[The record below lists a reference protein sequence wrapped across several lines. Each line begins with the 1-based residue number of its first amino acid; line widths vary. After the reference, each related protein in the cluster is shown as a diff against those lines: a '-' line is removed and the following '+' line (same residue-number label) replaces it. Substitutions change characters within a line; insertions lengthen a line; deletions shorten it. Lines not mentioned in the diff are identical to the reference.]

1 MEDEVDQP
9 SLRRSKR
16 ITAGIK
22 TKDESYEW
30 NFMNLSVSAAI
41 DRFGQMASDACKD
54 ELFQLFV
61 EKQALIP
68 VRWEDLN
75 AEQKKR
81 VVRSHMFL
89 REKYEDGSFVKMK
102 ARLVADGRMQDRN
115 VYSDYSS
122 PTAKT
127 QSVMVC
133 LKLAAVKGWDLLKL
147 DVGGAFLCAN
157 MDDTEEVFMVLDK
170 QLAEMST
177 EWVSGTK
184 DFLRHDGKLIV
195 RVDRAMYGL
204 IQSAKLWYDE
214 LSGHLMRMGFKLVKG
229 DQCVLVKQMQSGKY
243 VIVILYVDDILVLS
257 ELSED
262 RHWVRSILTE
272 RYKKV
277 SMEEGERLPYLGMTI
292 VKCEF
297 GYEMCM
303 RSYINDVIKFYA
315 KEKLREYIIPAT
327 NNLFSIDEKSEALV
341 EKSKFHSVV
350 AKLLYLGKRGRPD
363 ILMPVQF
370 LCTRVQTPTKQDQ
383 LKLERI
389 LGYLQFTKSW
399 TRSFVRST
407 YKRVETYIDAS
418 FATHQDGKGHS
429 ACVVMLGDTLVHEVC
444 KKQKIVT
451 KNSTEAELV
460 ALSDLLLEGELIEQF
475 IIELGRLMEED
486 FVKDIHLIHQ
496 DNKSTMTMVISGGGK
511 PRTKYMQVREE
522 YVKERLQSG
531 EVVLRYVNT
540 KEMLAD
546 LLTKPLGGE
555 LYHSLT
561 QKLLGGHRYECSN
574 NRGAKEKP
582 LTVSQV
588 RAE

>member
-1 MEDEVDQP
+1 
-9 SLRRSKR
+9 
-16 ITAGIK
+16 
-22 TKDESYEW
+22 
-30 NFMNLSVSAAI
+30 
-41 DRFGQMASDACKD
+41 
-54 ELFQLFV
+54 
-61 EKQALIP
+61 
-68 VRWEDLN
+68 
-75 AEQKKR
+75 
-81 VVRSHMFL
+81 
-89 REKYEDGSFVKMK
+89 
-102 ARLVADGRMQDRN
+102 
-115 VYSDYSS
+115 
-122 PTAKT
+122 
-127 QSVMVC
+127 
-133 LKLAAVKGWDLLKL
+133 
-147 DVGGAFLCAN
+147 
-157 MDDTEEVFMVLDK
+157 
-170 QLAEMST
+170 
-177 EWVSGTK
+177 
-184 DFLRHDGKLIV
+184 
-195 RVDRAMYGL
+195 
-204 IQSAKLWYDE
+204 
-214 LSGHLMRMGFKLVKG
+214 MGFKLVKG

-243 VIVILYVDDILVLS
+243 IIVILYVDDILVLS

-292 VKCEF
+292 VKREF
-297 GYEMCM
+297 GYELCM

-341 EKSKFHSVV
+341 EKSKFDSVV

-370 LCTRVQTPTKQDQ
+370 LCTRVQAPTKQDQ

-399 TRSFVRST
+399 TRSFDRST
-407 YKRVETYIDAS
+407 FKRVETYIDAS

-460 ALSDLLLEGELIEQF
+460 ALSDLLLEGELIERF

-511 PRTKYMQVREE
+511 PRTKYMQVHEE
-522 YVKERLQSG
+522 YVTERLQSG
-531 EVVLRYVNT
+531 EVVLKYVNT
-540 KEMLAD
+540 KNMLAD

-555 LYHSLT
+555 L
-561 QKLLGGHRYECSN
+561 
-574 NRGAKEKP
+574 
-582 LTVSQV
+582 
-588 RAE
+588 